1 MGGLAVENVTKEF
14 ESAGERLNILAGA
27 SLQLAAGENAVVLGP
42 SGSGKST
49 LLHIIGTL
57 DAPTSG
63 RVLVN
68 DQDIAELRGKALA
81 EFRNRT
87 IGFVFQD
94 HHLLP
99 QLTALENVLLPVL
112 AGGAASEQD
121 VQRARALLDRV
132 GLAERSD
139 HRPAQLSGGE
149 RQRASIARALVCG
162 PSVLLADEP
171 TGNLDAATAAAV
183 SELLVDVPREQNAI
197 VVAVTHSTELAARF
211 DRQFTLQGGR
221 LAASAA

>member
-1 MGGLAVENVTKEF
+1 MGGLAVEEVTKEF
-14 ESAGERLNILAGA
+14 DSAGERLRILAGA
-27 SLQLAAGENAVVLGP
+27 SLQLGAGENAAVLGP

-57 DAPTSG
+57 DEPTSG
-63 RVLVN
+63 RVLV
-68 DQDIAELRGKALA
+68 DEQDVASLQGTVLA

-112 AGGAASEQD
+112 AGGGATKED
-121 VQRARALLDRV
+121 VTRARALLDRV

-149 RQRASIARALVCG
+149 RQRASIARALVRS

-171 TGNLDAATAAAV
+171 TGNLDAATAETV
-183 SELLVDVPREQNAI
+183 SALLVDVPREQSAI

-211 DRQFTLQGGR
+211 DRQFTLRGGR
-221 LAASAA
+221 LEATG